1 LRSFKRLLVVAAV
14 VASVTGLAVASALA
28 SPPMKLSL
36 QASTGNSASWVGHGH
51 NVYASL
57 TIGSASAPDGYALIA
72 VSRFGSTLPS
82 TEPSFAT
89 SGYAAG
95 TPRIVV
101 SMSDGNNLFV
111 HPDGSAEWTGNG
123 PGNYSDFLAAEGS
136 AAVNAVYIVAD
147 TSQGVAYTANVTAF
161 QYNGVNLIG

>member
-1 LRSFKRLLVVAAV
+1 
-14 VASVTGLAVASALA
+14 
-28 SPPMKLSL
+28 
-36 QASTGNSASWVGHGH
+36 
-51 NVYASL
+51 
-57 TIGSASAPDGYALIA
+57 
-72 VSRFGSTLPS
+72 
-82 TEPSFAT
+82 
-89 SGYAAG
+89 
-95 TPRIVV
+95 
-101 SMSDGNNLFV
+101 MSDGNNLFV